1 MTSSPDGKR
10 QGEAPAEPL
19 ALPGTKKT
27 AQRELRPPKSEG
39 SVRLPSVPD
48 QLPPALSSMWRLC
61 KLGYQH
67 EPRLLLASFLLALL
81 SALPDALLALWLK
94 LLGQGLL
101 EHRNELVYTAAALLG
116 LSAAATWFL
125 RTVSTRVQRGFRD
138 KVTIALESHV
148 ARLQATVA
156 TIAHQERPD
165 YLDRLSVL
173 RNQVFVLDH
182 MYMSLFS
189 TCGWILRLA
198 VTVGLLMSIH
208 PALALLALFAV
219 PTVLTSTWRPAVERA
234 AQERGAPF
242 SRLARHLFNMAT
254 TATPGKEVRL
264 TGIGPRLATDRRQAW
279 ERGNDPIAAARWG
292 TAAWHTLAW
301 AIFGGAYVGAV
312 VFVSSVLKASAG
324 DVLLVLAAGS
334 RLSAYIGATVGEIG
348 FLRGIWMDGSRRLA
362 WLEDY
367 AAAIVASA
375 DLPVPARL
383 SRGIRFEHVS
393 FAYPG
398 TERLVLDDVSL
409 ELPAGAV
416 IAIVG
421 ENGAGKTTL
430 VKLLG
435 KLYEPNEGR
444 ILVDDVDLSR
454 MPADQWRTRLAG
466 AFQDFFRFEFL
477 ARQSV
482 GVGDIGRLDDEPAVT
497 TAVARAG
504 AEAVIAGLKAGLQT
518 QLGPTWP
525 EGVEVSFGQWQK
537 LALARGFMRDSPLV
551 LVLDEPTSALDAES
565 EHELFERYA
574 TAARGERLA
583 SVQAGSDGAAASGGP
598 LGSNGR
604 VTILVS
610 HRFSTVRMADLIV
623 VLDGARV
630 AEVGTHDELMSRG
643 GTYAQLYGIQAA
655 AYR

>member
-1 MTSSPDGKR
+1 MTSSPSATAAKPKR
-10 QGEAPAEPL
+10 P
-19 ALPGTKKT
+19 
-27 AQRELRPPKSEG
+27 
-39 SVRLPSVPD
+39 VVPD
-48 QLPPALSSMWRLC
+48 ELPPALSSMWRLC

-67 EPRLLLASFLLALL
+67 EPGLLLAAFVLTLLA
-81 SALPDALLALWLK
+81 ALPDALLALWLK
-94 LLGQGLL
+94 MLGQGVL
-101 EHRNELVYTAAALLG
+101 EGRSALVYAAAVLLG
-116 LSAAATWFL
+116 LSAAATWLL
-125 RTVSTRVQRGFRD
+125 RTVSTRVLRGFRD

-148 ARLQATVA
+148 ARLQASVA

-165 YLDRLSVL
+165 YLDRLSML

-182 MYMSLFS
+182 MYMSLFT

-198 VTVGLLMSIH
+198 VTIALLMSIH
-208 PALALLALFAV
+208 PALCLLALFAV
-219 PTVLTSTWRPAVERA
+219 PTVVTSAWRPAVERT

-242 SRLARHLFNMAT
+242 SRLARHLFNLAT

-264 TGIGPRLATDRRQAW
+264 TGIGPRLATERRRAW
-279 ERGNDPIAAARWG
+279 EQWYGPVSEARWG
-292 TAAWHTLAW
+292 TAAWQTLAW

-312 VFVSSVLKASAG
+312 VFVAMSLKASAG
-324 DVLLVLAAGS
+324 NVLLVLAAGS

-375 DLPVPARL
+375 DLPVPQRL
-383 SRGIRFEHVS
+383 TRGIRFQHVS

-398 TERLVLDDVSL
+398 TERLVLEDVNL
-409 ELPAGAV
+409 ELPARSV
-416 IAIVG
+416 VAIVG

-435 KLYEPNEGR
+435 KLYEPSSGR
-444 ILVDDVDLSR
+444 ILIDDADLSR
-454 MPADQWRTRLAG
+454 LPADEWRARLAG
-466 AFQDFFRFEFL
+466 AFQDFFRFEFR

-482 GVGDIGRLDDEPAVT
+482 GVGDVPRMDDEPAVT
-497 TAVARAG
+497 TAVRRAG
-504 AEAVIAGLKAGLQT
+504 ADGVVAGLKAGLQT
-518 QLGPTWP
+518 QLGSTWP

-537 LALARGFMRDSPLV
+537 LALARGFMRDAPLV

-574 TAARGERLA
+574 AAAHGTNRA
-583 SVQAGSDGAAASGGP
+583 AGDGASAD
-598 LGSNGR
+598 GSLTDNGR

-630 AEVGTHDELMSRG
+630 VEVGSHEELITKG